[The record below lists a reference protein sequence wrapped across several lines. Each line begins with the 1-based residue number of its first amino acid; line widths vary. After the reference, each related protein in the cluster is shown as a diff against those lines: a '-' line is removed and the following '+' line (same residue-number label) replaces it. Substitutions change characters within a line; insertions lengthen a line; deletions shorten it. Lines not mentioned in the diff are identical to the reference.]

1 MLIVKLKDGESVEK
15 GIKAMKRKFD
25 KIGIVKE
32 LRNRKEYK
40 KNSQKKRDQKKKAM
54 LREAYL
60 RKNSN

>member
-1 MLIVKLKDGESVEK
+1 MLIIKLKDGESVEK

-32 LRNRKEYK
+32 LRARKEYK
-40 KNSQKKRDQKKKAM
+40 KNAQIKRDQKKKAM

-60 RKNSN
+60 RKNSK